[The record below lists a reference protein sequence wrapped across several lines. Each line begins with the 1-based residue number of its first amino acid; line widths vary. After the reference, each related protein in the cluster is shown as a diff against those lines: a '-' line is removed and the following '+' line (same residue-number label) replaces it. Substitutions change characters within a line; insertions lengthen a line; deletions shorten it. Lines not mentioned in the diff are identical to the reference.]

1 MSISLL
7 NSAEFLSSK
16 LSATS
21 MNEPKS
27 NLKRDFLSTREAAT
41 RLGVAL
47 STVQLWVETG
57 VLPAWKT
64 PGGHRR
70 IPADVIDS
78 IQARQ
83 RSVLSSTPTPELFRA
98 LVVEDDPVQRE
109 LYSRQFSEW
118 NLPIQL
124 FMAEDGFEGLVLI
137 GRHSPDLVITD
148 LAMPEMDGFKMIR
161 RLKTQSAITR
171 SSIIVVTALGPDDID
186 AEGGLPAGIPVYP
199 KPIPFAA
206 LRVLVEHM
214 ARRFAE

>member
-83 RSVLSSTPTPELFRA
+83 LSVLSSTPTPELFRA

-148 LAMPEMDGFKMIR
+148 LAMPDMDGFKMIS

-171 SSIIVVTALGPDDID
+171 SSIIVVTALGPDDIE

>member
-1 MSISLL
+1 
-7 NSAEFLSSK
+7 
-16 LSATS
+16 

-161 RLKTQSAITR
+161 RLKTQSAR
-171 SSIIVVTALGPDDID
+171 EL
-186 AEGGLPAGIPVYP
+186 
-199 KPIPFAA
+199 F
-206 LRVLVEHM
+206 
-214 ARRFAE
+214 